1 MTLKSRI
8 LTLLLSTLMC
18 ASLFLSA
25 SIPAQAAGTASFS
38 LMTFNVKNDN
48 LNFSDIKSMLETQRP
63 AVLGLQEVT
72 NLTWSSINSRVT
84 SLGYTAVRGSYR
96 GTSSIFEGN
105 ECNPIFFMTDLFTLH
120 NSGTFWLS
128 DTPETKS
135 KFDESSYYRI
145 CTWAVLEAKSTGDK
159 FIVFN
164 THLDLNET
172 ARFKQVKVLLEQ
184 INAIE
189 QNAPSA
195 ADNLIIMGDMN
206 FRTANSM
213 FRYLTGTGTHGG
225 ETNTISGTRF
235 SSTRSIA
242 TTVTN
247 NSFGNYYTNPASNPT
262 GDIDHVFVS
271 TEGVACS
278 RHIVTNDAAGSDH
291 LPVRVTLNLIP

>member
-1 MTLKSRI
+1 MTFKSRI

-18 ASLFLSA
+18 VSLFLST
-25 SIPAQAAGTASFS
+25 SLPVQAAGTASFS
-38 LMTFNVKNDN
+38 AMTFNVKNDN
-48 LNFSDIKSMLETQRP
+48 LNFSAIKSMLETQRP

-145 CTWAVLEAKSTGDK
+145 CTWAVLEAKSTGDI
-159 FIVFN
+159 FIVLN
-164 THLDLNET
+164 THLDLNAT
-172 ARFKQVKVLLEQ
+172 ARFKQIKVLLEQ
-184 INAIE
+184 LVAIE
-189 QNAPSA
+189 TNAPA
-195 ADNLIIMGDMN
+195 AHDNLIIMGDLN
-206 FRTANSM
+206 IGSSTAM
-213 FRYLTGTGTHGG
+213 FKYITGRGTYNNESNTITGTRLH
-225 ETNTISGTRF
+225 ETRQ
-235 SSTRSIA
+235 IA
-242 TTVTN
+242 TTVTS
-247 NSFGNYYTNPASNPT
+247 NSFGNNYTNPASNPT
-262 GDIDHVFVS
+262 ADLDHILVC
-271 TEGVACS
+271 TAGVACS
-278 RHIVTNDAAGSDH
+278 RYIVTNDAAGSDH